1 MLLFMICDFSVARRK
16 LIYGVC
22 MTVVCFPLTVGSV
35 LDDAMLN
42 ANQIY
47 LLLLDICVSTNAL
60 E

>member
-1 MLLFMICDFSVARRK
+1 MICDFSVARRK